1 MHGANNQYYSILL
14 MANSNPSKNAK
25 KLLEIAVQIGRNQS
39 VQHCTANFLRKT
51 LPTKTDQIEG
61 EKPTKSEFLSLLW
74 VEIVSLVSDISDYID
89 CDETEI
95 KITTEKPKNIRK
107 KLF

>member
-1 MHGANNQYYSILL
+1 
-14 MANSNPSKNAK
+14 MANSNPSKNSK

-51 LPTKTDQIEG
+51 LPTKLDRIEG

-74 VEIVSLVSDISDYID
+74 DEIVSLVSDISEHVE

-95 KITTEKPKNIRK
+95 KITTEKPNPRK